1 MKKVLINARKED
13 YENLAPLLEGIH
25 HVVLREDGIYEV
37 KLFLPDNDLD
47 PFIETVRPLLDLR
60 YRENLIEVSSPD
72 FVISPYLKRVEE
84 KTEQP
89 EKTPIEEL
97 LDTTR
102 PYQRL
107 DAGKLV
113 LTSIAGLIALTGLFL
128 NNVAVIIGAM
138 LLSPILGP
146 IYGFAINISIGKVR
160 DGLQS
165 IFVLAALLSCVFV
178 LSAATT
184 YLLHL
189 VTPLSITPEILS
201 ITPEILSRTV
211 VSPIYIVMAVLLGFA
226 SVLALARGMSDLIAG
241 VAIAAA
247 LLPPTAVMGISLV
260 LIRESLLPSTVL
272 VLENVIGMMAGA
284 LIATLSLR
292 IGPREYYEQIAAKK
306 YIARTA
312 VLIIILIALLF
323 GMSIILSTP
332 PT

>member
-13 YENLAPLLEGIH
+13 YEKIAPLIEDIH
-25 HVVLREDGIYEV
+25 HVVLREGDTYEV

-47 PFIETVRPLLDLR
+47 SFIEKVRPSLDLR

-72 FVISPYLKRVEE
+72 FVISPYLKRAEE

-102 PYQRL
+102 PYQKL
-107 DAGKLV
+107 DAGKLM
-113 LTSIAGLIALTGLFL
+113 LTSIAGIIALTGLFL
-128 NNVAVIIGAM
+128 NNVAIIIGAM

-165 IFVLAALLSCVFV
+165 LLVLAALLSCVFA

-184 YLLHL
+184 YLLHFI
-189 VTPLSITPEILS
+189 TPLTITS
-201 ITPEILSRTV
+201 EILSRTV
-211 VSPIYIVMAVLLGFA
+211 VSPIYIVMAILLGFA

-260 LIRESLLPSTVL
+260 LLRDSLLPSTVL
-272 VLENVIGMMAGA
+272 VLENVIGMVAGA

-292 IGPREYYEQIAAKK
+292 IGPRAYYEQIAAKK
-306 YIARTA
+306 YIAWTA
-312 VLIIILIALLF
+312 ALIIVLIAFLL
-323 GMSIILSTP
+323 GLSVLLSTP
-332 PT
+332 PA

>member
-13 YENLAPLLEGIH
+13 YENLAPLLEGVH

-201 ITPEILSRTV
+201 RTV

>member
-201 ITPEILSRTV
+201 RTV